1 VLSRL
6 RRADRREP
14 AAHGSAPPAGPRTTI
29 SRLQRDGPY
38 STLWRTPRIGGQA
51 CFGLLAQLTQG
62 AAPVGLVLVV
72 RQATGSLATAGAVSA
87 TLWIVAALARP
98 VQGRIIDRRG
108 PRMVMLACGP
118 LHAASLIALVIVAH
132 AGVGAW
138 SLVVLSGLAGLALPP
153 VSTTMRAE
161 WSRLPAN
168 TRTAAYSLVF
178 LTQEIA
184 LLVGPLLI
192 AFMVAI
198 GSAGLAL
205 IVVASISGGAA
216 IAFAA
221 ISDDGGQGREQPARS
236 RSFRSTPML
245 ALLGVTFLLG
255 CALGALQV
263 ATPALALARGVPAL
277 AGVLIAALSVGGIVG
292 ALVYG
297 GRRWRGDPGGRLLGL
312 LCVLGIAATPLAAVP
327 PLLIVGALLAFV
339 GLALN
344 PSLTTTSLL
353 VARYSPTRSAEAFGW
368 MSTAIGGGTA
378 AGNAAAGALA
388 QHNGFSTAF
397 LAAAIA
403 AYGAVLVAAVAR
415 RRLRG
420 TQDLFPAGRA

>member
-1 VLSRL
+1 V
-6 RRADRREP
+6 
-14 AAHGSAPPAGPRTTI
+14 
-29 SRLQRDGPY
+29 RDGPY
-38 STLWRTPRIGGQA
+38 WTLWRTPRIGGQA
-51 CFGLLAQLTQG
+51 FFGLLAQLTQG

-98 VQGRIIDRRG
+98 LQGRIIDRRG
-108 PRMVMLACGP
+108 PRLVMLACGP
-118 LHAASLIALVIVAH
+118 LHAASLIALVMVAH

-138 SLVVLSGLAGLALPP
+138 SLIVLSGLAGLGLPP

-161 WSRLPAN
+161 WGRRLPAN
-168 TRTAAYSLVF
+168 AHTAAYSLVF

-192 AFMVAI
+192 AVMVVI
-198 GSAGLAL
+198 SSAGLAL
-205 IVVASISGGAA
+205 VVVASISGGAA
-216 IAFAA
+216 IAYAA
-221 ISDDGGQGREQPARS
+221 LSGEGGQGREQPVRS
-236 RSFRSTPML
+236 RSFRSTPMV

-292 ALVYG
+292 ALFYG

-312 LCVLGIAATPLAAVP
+312 LCLLGIAATPLAAVP

-353 VARYSPTRSAEAFGW
+353 IARYSPTRSAEAFGW

-397 LAAAIA
+397 LVAAIA

-420 TQDLFPAGRA
+420 TPDLSPAGRAGD